1 MRQNFSTLDIWE
13 SDGTTHHGNGE
24 IREWKW
30 FCLILTGKTAYLLV
44 KVSYFRSFGYC
55 FILLLFFGGVLFYKD
70 RLSVLYE
77 PKNLLSQLPV
87 TSCLLLLIC
96 FLPVQF
102 ISFCKLFLY
111 CVNLHSLILKTIV
124 VCIS

>member
-1 MRQNFSTLDIWE
+1 ME
-13 SDGTTHHGNGE
+13 
-24 IREWKW
+24 
-30 FCLILTGKTAYLLV
+30 V
-44 KVSYFRSFGYC
+44 V
-55 FILLLFFGGVLFYKD
+55 LFDFNRKNCISAGQGVLFQVFWVLFYKD

-111 CVNLHSLILKTIV
+111 FVNLHSLILKTIV